1 MRLES
6 SVEFRSKRGNFH
18 KLFHSLRFHVL
29 ELLRGLFRLFV
40 AHMHPGRR
48 THLLDLLGVYVLHHL
63 RHSFLH
69 FRVAHFLLHFLHRIG
84 GRHTIWTHATSL
96 HIRSHGHHRFH
107 RFWRHVLHHF
117 RGLLHHFRRH
127 ASRRHL
133 GRKARV
139 CGSRRRRPTRR
150 SLLSDIL
157 EGAIYQAFSFFSF
170 VFLERVK
177 FRALNLH
184 HHSGF
189 FHLLLALLQ
198 LPSNN
203 LILRR

>member
-1 MRLES
+1 M
-6 SVEFRSKRGNFH
+6 K
-18 KLFHSLRFHVL
+18 
-29 ELLRGLFRLFV
+29 
-40 AHMHPGRR
+40 
-48 THLLDLLGVYVLHHL
+48 
-63 RHSFLH
+63 
-69 FRVAHFLLHFLHRIG
+69 
-84 GRHTIWTHATSL
+84 
-96 HIRSHGHHRFH
+96 
-107 RFWRHVLHHF
+107 
-117 RGLLHHFRRH
+117 
-127 ASRRHL
+127 
-133 GRKARV
+133 
-139 CGSRRRRPTRR
+139 RRRRPTRR